1 MKTEPLSLDRKIAL
15 FSRAALFSRLSSRA
29 QKELAELATSI
40 QHGKNEIVFQAQTPC
55 DAFILVEHGLVRVY
69 RYSATGKRLTY
80 LLAGPGE
87 PLNLIGP
94 FTGAPRDYVAETS
107 TETTTVSIERKA
119 FTEFAFSHPQLIIT
133 IIDILGQAVDSS
145 NSRILDMLD
154 KKVIQRLK
162 RVLHTL
168 SGKFGPVLNFTATEI
183 ADLTSTTTE
192 SALRVLSD
200 LRQNG
205 IIEKSR
211 GQIKILKP
219 DALIDPQDQ
228 GQDLWI

>member
-1 MKTEPLSLDRKIAL
+1 MKTDPESLGRKIAL
-15 FSRAALFSRLSSRA
+15 FRNANLF
-29 QKELAELATSI
+29 KELSPKAHLDLAEMAAR
-40 QHGKNEIVFQAQTPC
+40 QHYEKNDIIFQAQEPC
-55 DAFILVEHGLVRVY
+55 DVFTIVEKGLVRVC

-94 FTGAPRDYVAETS
+94 FTGASRDYVAESCTD
-107 TETTTVSIERKA
+107 TVIMSIERKA
-119 FTEFAFSHPQLIIT
+119 FAKFSLGHPQLIIA
-133 IIDILGQAVDSS
+133 IIEILGQAVDSS
-145 NSRILDMLD
+145 NSRILDMQD

-168 SGKFGPVLNFTATEI
+168 SEKFGPVLNFTAMEI
-183 ADLTSTTTE
+183 ADLASTTTE

-200 LRQNG
+200 LRQEG

-211 GQIKILKP
+211 GQIDILKP
-219 DALIDPQDQ
+219 EALIDPESE
-228 GQDLWI
+228 DLWI

>member
-1 MKTEPLSLDRKIAL
+1 MKTEPVSFETMITL
-15 FSRAALFSRLSSRA
+15 FSRAALFSGLSPRA
-29 QKELAELATSI
+29 VKDLAELATSK
-40 QHGKNEIVFQAQTPC
+40 HYAKKEIVFQSQTPC
-55 DAFILVEHGLVRVY
+55 DAFTLVEQGLVRVY

-87 PLNLIGP
+87 PLNLVGP
-94 FTGAPRDYVAETS
+94 FTGAPRDYMAEAS
-107 TETTTVSIERKA
+107 TDTTIVSIERKA
-119 FTEFAFSHPQLIIT
+119 FTGFAFSHPQLIIT

-168 SGKFGPVLNFTATEI
+168 SEKFGPVLNFTAMEI
-183 ADLTSTTTE
+183 ADLASTTTE
-192 SALRVLSD
+192 STLRVLSD

-219 DALIDPQDQ
+219 DELIDPE
-228 GQDLWI
+228 GQHLWI